1 MYPERMICATCIEA
15 MRLAKSDEPVQ
26 VACGSCRMAI
36 SLLAEQLDEG
46 AECQEASPL
55 SYSFKIE
62 CGRPAV
68 ALIDNGD
75 QMPYFMC
82 AGCADHNVRNRGG
95 MILAK
100 KREVAA

>member
-1 MYPERMICATCIEA
+1 MTRLICASCIEA
-15 MRLAKSDEPVQ
+15 MRATKGDVLVRLACANCQD
-26 VACGSCRMAI
+26 AI
-36 SLLAEQLDEG
+36 AQLAEQLDRG

-55 SYSFKIE
+55 SYNFKIE

-75 QMPYFMC
+75 ETPYLMC

-95 MILAK
+95 MILAR